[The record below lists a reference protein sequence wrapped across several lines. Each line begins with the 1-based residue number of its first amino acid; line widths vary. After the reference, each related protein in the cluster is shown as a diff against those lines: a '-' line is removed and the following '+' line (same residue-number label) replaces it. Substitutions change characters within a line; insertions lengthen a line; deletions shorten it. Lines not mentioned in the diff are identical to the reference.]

1 MNRILIIIYILCMA
15 TSIVAQNSIET
26 LKNNVTRH
34 LEKEN
39 NLDKIAM
46 GNFILNNISFHYSYD
61 GNNINR
67 YCSTIENINKT
78 YNYPE
83 CISKFQV
90 ELTKLE
96 NPMRDAVKRP
106 DTDFLNDTAIIEL
119 IDETYNIWKNGMW
132 SKHLSIEDVC
142 EYLLPYKVGEE
153 KPVNFRKELRAKY
166 FPKSSIF
173 FHSEDQ
179 IHQNYF
185 AVCRINDELKRLKFH
200 NRSIP
205 KSASIEL
212 PINTLY
218 NIKMGECY
226 DYAKFTTYVMRSCGV
241 PVSVD
246 FTPQW
251 PDRSGKHHWN
261 VLFANSGK
269 RLPFMGCES
278 NPGSLEKYG
287 RKMAKVYRITYAYQ
301 YNSLLEK
308 NKVYKELIPASLASP
323 FYIDVS
329 EEYFV
334 GKDVHFRIPQK
345 QYRNHFI
352 YLSVFDNCK
361 WVPVDY
367 AEVTNENVSFYKMG
381 TDIVYMPVYW
391 TKTGTIPIG
400 SPFILLSD
408 GTKKT
413 LNANHK
419 VRQNITLHRKY
430 PQTNKSARFR
440 DLIKG
445 GRFEMSNTA
454 DFKDAVCVHNIKSVK
469 WSGYDSVNVSV
480 DKKYRYCRY
489 VSPAGGKCNIAEI
502 AFYNDNGK
510 INIHNVIAKGESLD
524 NTKPSNVFDGNE
536 LSYYISSTAENGWI
550 GADFGNPV
558 NIKEIRWISRNDD
571 NDIVPGQIY
580 ELKYFEN
587 GQEKTAGIKKATS
600 SSITFTD
607 VPTETLYILH
617 NLNKGTEERIFT
629 YDKDKI
635 VWY

>member
-1 MNRILIIIYILCMA
+1 
-15 TSIVAQNSIET
+15 
-26 LKNNVTRH
+26 
-34 LEKEN
+34 
-39 NLDKIAM
+39 
-46 GNFILNNISFHYSYD
+46 
-61 GNNINR
+61 
-67 YCSTIENINKT
+67 
-78 YNYPE
+78 
-83 CISKFQV
+83 
-90 ELTKLE
+90 
-96 NPMRDAVKRP
+96 
-106 DTDFLNDTAIIEL
+106 
-119 IDETYNIWKNGMW
+119 
-132 SKHLSIEDVC
+132 
-142 EYLLPYKVGEE
+142 
-153 KPVNFRKELRAKY
+153 
-166 FPKSSIF
+166 
-173 FHSEDQ
+173 
-179 IHQNYF
+179 
-185 AVCRINDELKRLKFH
+185 
-200 NRSIP
+200 
-205 KSASIEL
+205 
-212 PINTLY
+212 
-218 NIKMGECY
+218 MGECY

-308 NKVYKELIPASLASP
+308 NKIYKELIPASLASP

-419 VRQNITLHRKY
+419 VRRSRGYYGVKQSHNKSKKTHVIPLIYKHFFDLISFISLTVKNLFLVHFCCTFVTRNKIIFITLTSEKPEWGHKIE
-430 PQTNKSARFR
+430 TNKS
-440 DLIKG
+440 I
-445 GRFEMSNTA
+445 
-454 DFKDAVCVHNIKSVK
+454 
-469 WSGYDSVNVSV
+469 
-480 DKKYRYCRY
+480 
-489 VSPAGGKCNIAEI
+489 
-502 AFYNDNGK
+502 
-510 INIHNVIAKGESLD
+510 
-524 NTKPSNVFDGNE
+524 
-536 LSYYISSTAENGWI
+536 
-550 GADFGNPV
+550 
-558 NIKEIRWISRNDD
+558 
-571 NDIVPGQIY
+571 
-580 ELKYFEN
+580 
-587 GQEKTAGIKKATS
+587 
-600 SSITFTD
+600 
-607 VPTETLYILH
+607 
-617 NLNKGTEERIFT
+617 
-629 YDKDKI
+629 
-635 VWY
+635 